1 MSAIVFIFNIPDRR
15 KILATEK
22 GTKTEVQLVWQIPL
36 ILITG
41 FAAGFVNVMSG
52 GGSLLTLPMLIFL
65 GLPAAKANGTNRIA
79 IAIQCASGV
88 AGFHRKG
95 FSDFRF
101 SALLVVPAT
110 AGALIGANIA
120 VDMPDVLFKRVL
132 AAIMV
137 GVLGLTLFSSARQS
151 HGESAAPR
159 ISWKRKI
166 AAMSVYFFIGIYGGF
181 IQAGVGFI
189 IIAALTS
196 INGYDLVRANAIKL
210 FVSIFYNL
218 VALGVFLQSGNV
230 DPFLGLTLALGNA
243 AGAWVGSHWA
253 VARGEKWIKTVLVVT
268 SLAFAIRLVWQTFE

>member
-1 MSAIVFIFNIPDRR
+1 M
-15 KILATEK
+15 
-22 GTKTEVQLVWQIPL
+22 QLVWQIPL

-41 FAAGFVNVMSG
+41 IAAGFINVMAG

-101 SALLVVPAT
+101 SALLVLPAT

-120 VDMPDVLFKRVL
+120 VDMPEVMFKRVL
-132 AAIMV
+132 AAIML
-137 GVLGLTLFSSARQS
+137 GVLGLILFSSARQS
-151 HGESAAPR
+151 QSERVIPR
-159 ISWKRKI
+159 VSWNRKI
-166 AAMSVYFFIGIYGGF
+166 AAMVVYFFIGIYGGF
-181 IQAGVGFI
+181 IQAGVGFM

-218 VALGVFLQSGNV
+218 VALAVFIKSGNV

-243 AGAWVGSHWA
+243 TGAWFGSHWA
-253 VARGEKWIKTVLVVT
+253 VDSGEKWIKVVLVVT
-268 SLAFAIRLVWQTFE
+268 SLAFAIRLVWQTLE

>member
-1 MSAIVFIFNIPDRR
+1 MH
-15 KILATEK
+15 E
-22 GTKTEVQLVWQIPL
+22 LVWQIPL

-151 HGESAAPR
+151 HGESAAPCV
-159 ISWKRKI
+159 SWNRKI

-218 VALGVFLQSGNV
+218 VALGVFIQSGNV

-243 AGAWVGSHWA
+243 SGAWFGSHWA
-253 VARGEKWIKTVLVVT
+253 VARGEKWIKLVLVIT
-268 SLAFAIRLVWQTFE
+268 SLAFAIRLVGQTFE

>member
-1 MSAIVFIFNIPDRR
+1 MNTVRDLRIATPVGYNQTSSCRLGSSDRIGSAIVFIFNNPDRR

-22 GTKTEVQLVWQIPL
+22 GIETEMQLVWQIPL

-52 GGSLLTLPMLIFL
+52 GGSLLTLPVLIFR
-65 GLPAAKANGTNRIA
+65 GLPAAKANSTNRIA
-79 IAIQCASGV
+79 ITIQCASGV

-95 FSDFRF
+95 FSDFLRF
-101 SALLVVPAT
+101 SALLVLPAIT
-110 AGALIGANIA
+110 GALIGANIA

-137 GVLGLTLFSSARQS
+137 GVLGLTLFSSARKSQ
-151 HGESAAPR
+151 GESVTPCL
-159 ISWKRKI
+159 SWKRKI
-166 AAMSVYFFIGIYGGF
+166 AAMSVYFLIGIYGGF

-218 VALGVFLQSGNV
+218 VALGVFIQSGNV

-243 AGAWVGSHWA
+243 AGAWFGSH
-253 VARGEKWIKTVLVVT
+253 
-268 SLAFAIRLVWQTFE
+268 

>member
-1 MSAIVFIFNIPDRR
+1 M
-15 KILATEK
+15 
-22 GTKTEVQLVWQIPL
+22 QLVWQIPL

-41 FAAGFVNVMSG
+41 IAAGFLNVMAG

-79 IAIQCASGV
+79 IVIQCASGV

-101 SALLVVPAT
+101 SALLVLPAI

-120 VDMPDVLFKRVL
+120 IDMPEVMFKRML

-137 GVLGLTLFSSARQS
+137 GVLGLTLFSSARKSQ
-151 HGESAAPR
+151 GESVTPCV
-159 ISWKRKI
+159 SWKRKI
-166 AAMSVYFFIGIYGGF
+166 AAMFVYFFIGIYGGF

-196 INGYDLVRANAIKL
+196 INSYDLVRANAIKL
-210 FVSIFYNL
+210 FVSFFYNL
-218 VALGVFLQSGNV
+218 VALGVFIQSGNV

-243 AGAWVGSHWA
+243 TGAWFGSHWA
-253 VARGEKWIKTVLVVT
+253 VDRGEKWIKVVLVVT